1 VDQRGYMMRKVMNAI
16 LTIVLVASF
25 NFVLFR
31 IMPGNPA
38 RLLLPRGKVA
48 ASDIQR
54 QKAAFHLDKP
64 LAQQFVYYWADTLRL
79 RFGYS
84 FAQKRPVTT
93 IIGERI
99 WATIILAGLGTVLAT
114 IFGMAEGV
122 VAGWRRGSRVDTI
135 TTDVSMVNYS
145 MPTFWQCLLA
155 IMLFSV
161 ALRWFPVGG
170 ESEPLQHFNM
180 WGPVPL
186 DLTTAQTLLYHITLP
201 VLMFALGYYGEY
213 HLIMRS
219 SLTGVMNED
228 YVLTARAKGLSGDTV
243 LWRHVVPN
251 ALLPTVTLVMMNLG
265 FIVSGAILVETVF
278 NWPGI
283 GLLSYEA
290 MAERDYPVMQA
301 VFLLGCVAVIVANL
315 IADVMLYYIDPR
327 VKA

>member
-1 VDQRGYMMRKVMNAI
+1 MGQRSYMTRKIVNVI
-16 LTIVLVASF
+16 VTIILVASF

-38 RLLLPRGKVA
+38 RLLLPRGKVS
-48 ASDIQR
+48 ASDIKR
-54 QKAAFHLDKP
+54 QERAFHLDKP
-64 LAQQFVYYWADTLRL
+64 LAEQFLYYWADTARL

-84 FAQKRPVTT
+84 YYQKRAVTT
-93 IIGERI
+93 VIAERI
-99 WATIILAGLGTVLAT
+99 WATIILCGLGTILAT

-122 VAGWRRGSRVDTI
+122 FAGWRRGGRFDTWS
-135 TTDVSMVNYS
+135 TDISMANYS

-155 IMLFSV
+155 IMFFSV
-161 ALRWFPVGG
+161 LLRWFPVGG
-170 ESEPLQHFNM
+170 ESEPLQHFHM
-180 WGPVPL
+180 FGPIPL
-186 DLTTAQTLLYHITLP
+186 DLSTAQTLLYHITLP
-201 VLMFALGYYGEY
+201 VLMFAVGYYGEY

-228 YVLTARAKGLSGDTV
+228 YVLTARAKGLREDSV
-243 LWRHVVPN
+243 LWQHVVPN

-290 MAERDYPVMQA
+290 MAERDYPVLQA

>member
-1 VDQRGYMMRKVMNAI
+1 MNQRSYIGRKVLNAI

-38 RLLLPRGKVA
+38 RMLLPRGKVSA
-48 ASDIQR
+48 ADIQR
-54 QKAAFHLDKP
+54 QTRAFHLDKP
-64 LAQQFVYYWADTLRL
+64 LAEQLLYYWGDTVQLK
-79 RFGYS
+79 FGYS
-84 FAQKRPVTT
+84 FYRKTSVTG
-93 IIGERI
+93 IIASRI
-99 WATIILAGLGTVLAT
+99 WATIILAGLGTILAT

-122 VAGWRRGSRVDTI
+122 IAGWRRGSKVDTWS
-135 TTDVSMVNYS
+135 TDISMVNYS

-155 IMLFSV
+155 IMFFSV

-180 WGPVPL
+180 WGPIPL
-186 DLTTAQTLLYHITLP
+186 DWSTLQTLTYHITLP

-219 SLTGVMNED
+219 SITGVMNED
-228 YVLTARAKGLSGDTV
+228 YVLTARAKGLNQDSV
-243 LWRHVVPN
+243 LWKHVVPN

>member
-1 VDQRGYMMRKVMNAI
+1 MGQRSYMTRKVVNAI

-31 IMPGNPA
+31 VMPGNPA
-38 RLLLPRGKVA
+38 RLLLPRGKVSA
-48 ASDIQR
+48 TDIER
-54 QKAAFHLDKP
+54 QKRAFHLDKP
-64 LAQQFVYYWADTLRL
+64 LPEQFVYYWADTVRL
-79 RFGYS
+79 KFGYS
-84 FAQKRPVTT
+84 FYQKRPVTT
-93 IIGERI
+93 VIGERI
-99 WATIILAGLGTVLAT
+99 WATIILCGLGTILAT

-122 VAGWRRGSRVDTI
+122 FAGWRRGSRFDSLS
-135 TTDVSMVNYS
+135 TDISMINYS

-155 IMLFSV
+155 IMFFSV

-170 ESEPLQHFNM
+170 EFEPLQHFHM
-180 WGPVPL
+180 WGPIPL
-186 DLTTAQTLLYHITLP
+186 DWSTFQTLTYHITLP
-201 VLMFALGYYGEY
+201 VLMFAVGYYGEY

-219 SLTGVMNED
+219 SITGVMNED
-228 YVLTARAKGLSGDTV
+228 YVLTARAKGLHEDSV

-283 GLLSYEA
+283 GLLSYES

-315 IADVMLYYIDPR
+315 IADVMLCYIDPR